1 MQRVCAVIN
10 LEAAGTTGHEL
21 LFQASSEQMIQ
32 AYAHV
37 PRPHGT
43 ILANDIFNSGF
54 ILSEYA
60 HLYPVKTPTLTM
72 FKYRLSTVFKHHQIR
87 CMCHYYLAL

>member
-1 MQRVCAVIN
+1 MNLIAFIMQRVRAVIN
-10 LEAAGTTGHEL
+10 LEAAGTTGREL

-43 ILANDIFNSGF
+43 ILANDIFSSGF

-60 HLYPVKTPTLTM
+60 HLYPVKTRTLTM
-72 FKYRLSTVFKHHQIR
+72 FKYRLSTI
-87 CMCHYYLAL
+87 